1 MNSNQFLTYLSNY
14 RLSRS
19 EIIQYNT
26 EIQKNNEL
34 SRELNEINEEI
45 KEIKENIEKTRKN
58 IASHP
63 AEMKNAR
70 ENNQD
75 NANIIKKNEEER
87 KNLIEYVV
95 NLNKETIRE
104 ISEENTTSENE
115 NDNNFPKYLER
126 DRIRRSI
133 PTLPSPYYEARK
145 RDGSSQSSYN
155 RYFGPGLRRE
165 APL

>member
-1 MNSNQFLTYLSNY
+1 
-14 RLSRS
+14 
-19 EIIQYNT
+19 
-26 EIQKNNEL
+26 
-34 SRELNEINEEI
+34 
-45 KEIKENIEKTRKN
+45 
-58 IASHP
+58 
-63 AEMKNAR
+63 MKNAR

-75 NANIIKKNEEER
+75 NANIIKKNEEEIKKNEEEIKKNEEEI

>member
-1 MNSNQFLTYLSNY
+1 
-14 RLSRS
+14 
-19 EIIQYNT
+19 
-26 EIQKNNEL
+26 
-34 SRELNEINEEI
+34 
-45 KEIKENIEKTRKN
+45 
-58 IASHP
+58 
-63 AEMKNAR
+63 MKNAR

-75 NANIIKKNEEER
+75 NANIIKKNEEEIKKNEEER

-104 ISEENTTSENE
+104 ISEENTTSENENENE